1 MNAATV
7 LNIVQPYLDHGKVK
21 ISDLEEHI
29 FPQFSKQQ
37 GYEFVNILADHH
49 IEIDYG
55 DGDGSPDK
63 NEATDNAIVA
73 QGENVQLGPMTFGS
87 EGNLDEVLSSSEF
100 KEQVK
105 NSKIEIDYHE
115 NPELIKNYHDQN
127 LTEAEKEEARNRIW
141 LANKRLVQKVA
152 VHYYKNYKTGSMS
165 IDDLIIEGYIGLNKA
180 IDKFDPDMG
189 YEFSTYAVWWI
200 KQNIDRAVKG
210 EAYIVR
216 LPVHV
221 QENIAK
227 MTRLERENLTDK
239 QIMDQ
244 MSINEKSL
252 DNLRIAR
259 VLFQNM
265 ISTDKKIGSEEDE
278 NDSLENFLSYSNDF
292 MKDGE
297 ERSPEDLVLEK
308 DNTEEVSRMFE
319 KELKPREEEV
329 LKMRFGFDNQEPMTL
344 NAVGEKFNLT
354 RERIRQ
360 IEERALK
367 KLKAYEARL
376 DNE

>member
-1 MNAATV
+1 
-7 LNIVQPYLDHGKVK
+7 
-21 ISDLEEHI
+21 
-29 FPQFSKQQ
+29 
-37 GYEFVNILADHH
+37 
-49 IEIDYG
+49 
-55 DGDGSPDK
+55 
-63 NEATDNAIVA
+63 
-73 QGENVQLGPMTFGS
+73 
-87 EGNLDEVLSSSEF
+87 
-100 KEQVK
+100 
-105 NSKIEIDYHE
+105 
-115 NPELIKNYHDQN
+115 
-127 LTEAEKEEARNRIW
+127 
-141 LANKRLVQKVA
+141 
-152 VHYYKNYKTGSMS
+152 
-165 IDDLIIEGYIGLNKA
+165 
-180 IDKFDPDMG
+180 
-189 YEFSTYAVWWI
+189 
-200 KQNIDRAVKG
+200 
-210 EAYIVR
+210 
-216 LPVHV
+216 
-221 QENIAK
+221 